1 MVDVAPAVERQIVRE
16 LLAEWR
22 GLNFSRF
29 RAALRPPVIELAE
42 ASGFLG
48 RWSHDT
54 RRLELSREFVLS
66 SAWGQVVEVLKHEM
80 AHQYAHEV
88 LKATD
93 ETSHGPAFRD
103 TCRRMGIDAAASGM
117 PNHDGSAEGRERVVE
132 RIARLLA
139 LAESPNAHEAEA
151 AALAAQRLMLKYNL
165 DEQQAKSARAYNF
178 RQLGTPNGRVG
189 EAERILAMI
198 LAKHFFVEVIW
209 VGAFRVSDGKRGSV
223 LEICGT
229 DSNLAMAEYVH
240 AFLTH
245 TSEHLWREH
254 KKNHEIS
261 GNRERRTYLAGVMAG
276 FADKLSVDGKTH
288 REAGL
293 VWVGDKE
300 LDGFFRRRHPHV
312 RNVRHSGRTRTDAY
326 GHGREAG
333 RSIVLRKGVQAA
345 ATSHG
350 KLLGPAK

>member
-1 MVDVAPAVERQIVRE
+1 VIEVAPALERQVVRE

-22 GLNFSRF
+22 ALNVSRF
-29 RAALRPPVIELAE
+29 RAALRPPVIELAQ

-48 RWSHDT
+48 RWSLST
-54 RRLELSREFVLS
+54 RRLELAREFVLS
-66 SAWGQVVEVLKHEM
+66 SSWGAVVEVLKHEM

-93 ETSHGPAFRD
+93 ETAHGPAFRE
-103 TCRRMGIDAAASGM
+103 TCKRMGIDAAASGI
-117 PNHDGSAEGRERVVE
+117 PASDATEKVVE

-151 AALAAQRLMLKYNL
+151 AALAAQRLMLKHNL
-165 DEQQAKSARAYNF
+165 DEQQAKSVRNYNF

-189 EAERILAMI
+189 EADRILAMI

-229 DSNLAMAEYVH
+229 PPNLAMAEYVH

-245 TSEHLWREH
+245 SSEQLWREH
-254 KKNHEIS
+254 KKTHEIS
-261 GNRERRTYLAGVMAG
+261 GNRERRTFLAGVMAG
-276 FADKLSVDGKTH
+276 FADKLSLDGRTH

-293 VWVGDKE
+293 IWLGDPE
-300 LDGFFRRRHPHV
+300 LDGFFHRRHPHV
-312 RNVRHSGRTRTDAY
+312 RNVRHSGSRRTETY
-326 GHGREAG
+326 GHGRAAG
-333 RSIVLRKGVQAA
+333 RQIVLRRGVEGATTTRGRLLPA
-345 ATSHG
+345 ATS
-350 KLLGPAK
+350 KRS

>member
-1 MVDVAPAVERQIVRE
+1 VIEITPAIERQITRE

-22 GLNFSRF
+22 ALNVSRF
-29 RAALRPPVIELAE
+29 RAGLRPPVIELAV

-48 RWSHDT
+48 RWSLAT

-66 SAWGQVVEVLKHEM
+66 SSWGQVVEVLKHEM

-93 ETSHGPAFRD
+93 ETAHGPAFRE
-103 TCRRMGIDAAASGM
+103 TCRRMGIDPAASGI
-117 PNHDGSAEGRERVVE
+117 PVSDASERVVE

-151 AALAAQRLMLKYNL
+151 AALAAQRLMLKHNL
-165 DEQQAKSARAYNF
+165 DEQHAKSVRNYAF

-229 DSNLAMAEYVH
+229 PSNLAMAEYVH

-245 TSEHLWREH
+245 TADALWLDH
-254 KKNHEIS
+254 KKTHQIT
-261 GNRERRTYLAGVMAG
+261 GNRERRTFLAGVMAG
-276 FADKLSVDGKTH
+276 FADKLSVDGRAH
-288 REAGL
+288 REEGL
-293 VWVGDKE
+293 VWLGDPE
-300 LDGFFRRRHPHV
+300 LDGFFHRRHPHV
-312 RNVRHSGRTRTDAY
+312 RNVRHSGRRRTDAY
-326 GHGREAG
+326 GHGRAAG
-333 RSIVLRKGVQAA
+333 RQIVLRRGVEAA
-345 ATSHG
+345 ATSYG
-350 KLLGPAK
+350 RLLPASPAKR

>member
-1 MVDVAPAVERQIVRE
+1 MNQGVVDVPAEVERQIVRE

-22 GLNFSRF
+22 GLNVSRF

-48 RWSHDT
+48 RWSHAT
-54 RRLELSREFVLS
+54 RRLELSRDFVLS
-66 SAWGQVVEVLKHEM
+66 SSWGQVVEVLKHEM

-93 ETSHGPAFRD
+93 ETAHGPAFRE
-103 TCRRMGIDAAASGM
+103 TCRRMGIDAAASGI
-117 PNHDGSAEGRERVVE
+117 PASDGSERVVE

-139 LAESPNAHEAEA
+139 LAESSNVHEAEA

-165 DEQQAKSARAYNF
+165 DEQQAKSVRAYGF

-189 EAERILAMI
+189 EAERILAMV

-229 DSNLAMAEYVH
+229 ESNLAMAEYVH

-245 TSEHLWREH
+245 TSEQLWRDH
-254 KKNHEIS
+254 KKTHEIS
-261 GNRERRTYLAGVMAG
+261 GNRERRTFIAGVMAG
-276 FADKLSVDGKTH
+276 FADKLSVDGRTH

-300 LDGFFRRRHPHV
+300 LGGFFRRRHPYV
-312 RNVRHSGRTRTDAY
+312 RNVRHSGRARTDAY

-333 RSIVLRKGVQAA
+333 RAIVLRKGVQASS
-345 ATSHG
+345 TSHG
-350 KLLGPAK
+350 KLLPSPK